1 MKCFVNIF
9 GIIEMCFFCLFRCF
23 VWVYP
28 NAMRVCD
35 ISVEYAAFSAV
46 PAADL
51 RRVLVGDVA
60 FFVEPGLAL
69 RVSQKTKKKYPKG
82 IDILH
87 LIWYNKDTMKR
98 RYEK

>member
-1 MKCFVNIF
+1 MKCFENIF
-9 GIIEMCFFCLFRCF
+9 GIIEMHLFCLFRCF

-46 PAADL
+46 PATDP

-69 RVSQKTKKKYPKG
+69 RVAKKIKKK
-82 IDILH
+82 IISE
-87 LIWYNKDTMKR
+87 IS
-98 RYEK
+98 